1 MADKIPNDVL
11 TELIIK
17 AMPYS
22 EQIKEFESTKESTI
36 YFTWRDDKFKISGI
50 TGSISVCTIHGECGH
65 GDNISIILEAL
76 LKKQYIAYM
85 ISK

>member
-1 MADKIPNDVL
+1 MSESISNDVL
-11 TELIIK
+11 MELIIK

-22 EQIKEFESTKESTI
+22 EQIKEIELTKEGVV
-36 YFTWRDDKFKISGI
+36 YFTWRDDKFKVSGE
-50 TGSISVCTIHGECGH
+50 TGSIFVCTIHGICGH

-85 ISK
+85 LSK